1 MSKLLSQNGK
11 ILITSAGAL
20 AIESTGGGGYDIT
33 ATENADGTQSLAIV
47 DGQGGSSGG
56 GSGGTIEEVTITFK
70 GGNSFYVAGTG
81 SSGIINNVLYATGDT
96 VKVLK
101 NSIVLITSKD
111 QALSIPRIESGNI
124 THCSLGTTENISGFL
139 TMPNWPANHS
149 GCRII
154 CYANEDFTIFAD
166 VD

>member
-20 AIESTGGGGYDIT
+20 AIESAGGGGYDIT

-47 DGQGGSSGG
+47 DGQGGDSGG
-56 GSGGTIEEVTITFK
+56 GSGGTIEETTISFK
-70 GGNSFYVAGTG
+70 GGNSFYVTGTG
-81 SSGIINNVLYATGDT
+81 SSGIINNVLYVSGDT

-111 QALSIPRIESGNI
+111 QALSMPHIESGNI
-124 THCSLGTTENISGFL
+124 THCSLGTTENMSGLL
-139 TMPNWPANHS
+139 TIPNWPANRS

-166 VD
+166 TD

>member
-33 ATENADGTQSLAIV
+33 ATENVDGTQSLAIV

-56 GSGGTIEEVTITFK
+56 SSGGTIEEVTITFK

-101 NSIVLITSKD
+101 NSIVLITLENA
-111 QALSIPRIESGNI
+111 ALSAPHIESGSI
-124 THCSLGTTENISGFL
+124 TSCSLGTTQDISYFSQA
-139 TMPNWPANHS
+139 PKWPASYS